1 MSKKA
6 LFIISVFSI
15 LLLVVLIG
23 GFSTHQCSRPGG
35 ESPLKKDEIQ
45 HITSIPLPGELYFAG
60 ERVPLENFDVSESL
74 ERELMVNTYW
84 HSQTLLFIKK
94 SKRYFAA
101 IEPILRDYNVPDDMK
116 YLAVAESGLANVVS
130 PAGATGFWQIL
141 DGTANDYR
149 LEVNDEVDERF
160 HLEKSTKAASQFLK
174 DSYRKYGSWA
184 LAAASYNMGRGN
196 IAKQIERQKSSDYYN
211 MVLGD
216 ETGRY
221 LYRLIALKLIL
232 EDPEKYGYYLARDQ
246 YYTEIPSTLVEVDS
260 AITSMPDFA
269 HYYGINYKM
278 LKELNPWLRDD
289 KLTNPYR
296 KKYQIKIID
305 TNYRKV
311 SADTAFYKPRE

>member
-278 LKELNPWLRDD
+278 LKELNPW
-289 KLTNPYR
+289 P
-296 KKYQIKIID
+296 QIL
-305 TNYRKV
+305 
-311 SADTAFYKPRE
+311 

>member
-1 MSKKA
+1 
-6 LFIISVFSI
+6 
-15 LLLVVLIG
+15 
-23 GFSTHQCSRPGG
+23 
-35 ESPLKKDEIQ
+35 
-45 HITSIPLPGELYFAG
+45 
-60 ERVPLENFDVSESL
+60 
-74 ERELMVNTYW
+74 
-84 HSQTLLFIKK
+84 
-94 SKRYFAA
+94 
-101 IEPILRDYNVPDDMK
+101 
-116 YLAVAESGLANVVS
+116 
-130 PAGATGFWQIL
+130 
-141 DGTANDYR
+141 
-149 LEVNDEVDERF
+149 DEVDERF

-305 TNYRKV
+305 TKYRKV